1 MEKLKAIR
9 GGHRSAVT
17 RLINRTKER
26 ISQEDI
32 GHEELSAAADNLT
45 KKRNLLESLDSQILD
60 GTELED
66 MEQEILDADDYA
78 MNMEVVIRRFK
89 DIVSGNKT
97 TPFQQTVS
105 ETTYVPI
112 ANTLDSSNFPSTS
125 IANHNSN
132 HSENVFTV
140 DNNSVY
146 TNANPTTATNFYHK
160 LPKLDLPNFTGD
172 ILTWQTFWES
182 FETTIHHNP
191 SLTNIQKFSYLKSQV
206 HSEAAQCISGLSLSN
221 ANYEHAIILLK
232 ERYGQTQ
239 TIINAYMQNLLE
251 LTHPSLTPQS
261 IRAFYDKMESCIRGL
276 ESLGQ
281 SQDTFGS
288 LLVPIIFGKLPDE
301 MRKLMTREHGKKNWD
316 IRSLREAIG
325 KEMHVQ
331 ETGFSNQSDNFT
343 PTASFYTAAKPK
355 SYSRPQSGN
364 YQTKPKT
371 CIYCKQSHSSLEC
384 TTVVDREKRF
394 SIIKQKKVCYNCF
407 GSHKVSECR
416 SRFRCRKC
424 DKKHHTSLCDSNK
437 NQEKE
442 SDNRYIAKLPWKEDF
457 PELPSNYNITK
468 RRTLSLI
475 NRLSREPEMMKVY
488 GDIIA
493 DQEKRGFVEKVQDE
507 NAGEKIHYIP
517 HHAVKKDSPTTP
529 IRIVYDCS
537 CRESSD
543 KPSLNDCLMSVPP
556 QMNELTG
563 IIARFRLHQYAAT
576 TDIEKAFLQIELD
589 EKDRDVTRFFWLSE
603 PADPTSQ
610 LITYRFRV
618 VLFGTT
624 CSPFIL
630 NATLLKHLNN
640 NSSITANMLKKDLY
654 VDNVLSSFQTEESMM
669 TFYKE
674 SRELLSKGGFNLRS
688 WTSNNVKLRQVAA
701 TENSL
706 DKSKSVK
713 ILDQLTR
720 GTSAEKFVQNKLWM
734 HGPEWITN
742 EHQWPSWHGNMTTT
756 SLIVNEED
764 EEPVA
769 SLVLPAQTENTGAR
783 QTERHFLV
791 YLPMRFA
798 IQC

>member
-32 GHEELSAAADNLT
+32 GHKELSAAADNLT

-78 MNMEVVIRRFK
+78 MNMEVAIRRFK

-97 TPFQQTVS
+97 TPVQQTVS

-160 LPKLDLPNFTGD
+160 LPKLDLPSFTGD

-206 HSEAAQCISGLSLSN
+206 LSEAAQCISGLSLSN

-251 LTHPSLTPQS
+251 LTHPSLTPHS
-261 IRAFYDKMESCIRGL
+261 IRVFYDTMESCIRGL

-301 MRKLMTREHGKKNWD
+301 MKKLMTREHGKRNWD

-325 KEMHVQ
+325 KEMYVQ
-331 ETGFSNQSDNFT
+331 ETGYSDKLDSFT
-343 PTASFYTAAKPK
+343 PTASFHTTVEPKITA
-355 SYSRPQSGN
+355 RPQYVIN
-364 YQTKPKT
+364 QFKPKT
-371 CIYCKQSHSSLEC
+371 CIYCKQSHSSVEC
-384 TTVVDREKRF
+384 TSVVDRESRLA
-394 SIIKQKKVCYNCF
+394 IIEQKKVCYSCF

-424 DKKHHTSLCDSNK
+424 DNKHHTSLCDSNK

-442 SDNRYIAKLPWKEDF
+442 SVSTAKSLPQNNIVSTVESENDALTCYTSTLNIKPRTDVLLKTAISPVWVDDRSATANILLDEGSQKSFISEELAAELQLKPNGTSTVSLAAFGDENRNIHNLDIAVIDLQTQNGKKIPMEVFIVPTIAAPLHNRMPYNAAKLPYLSGLTLAHPVSDMDEFRISFLIGSDYYWDIVGDTVIRGPGPTAAESKLGYLLSGPMKDSAGPTSSSFMLQHKTEEVDLKRF
-457 PELPSNYNITK
+457 GKIESMGEVSDNSMKFNKDYFETYHSKSNTMKNNGRIHTF
-468 RRTLSLI
+468 
-475 NRLSREPEMMKVY
+475 SREPGIM
-488 GDIIA
+488 
-493 DQEKRGFVEKVQDE
+493 
-507 NAGEKIHYIP
+507 KIHGDR
-517 HHAVKKDSPTTP
+517 A
-529 IRIVYDCS
+529 
-537 CRESSD
+537 
-543 KPSLNDCLMSVPP
+543 PSKT
-556 QMNELTG
+556 E
-563 IIARFRLHQYAAT
+563 A
-576 TDIEKAFLQIELD
+576 K
-589 EKDRDVTRFFWLSE
+589 
-603 PADPTSQ
+603 
-610 LITYRFRV
+610 
-618 VLFGTT
+618 
-624 CSPFIL
+624 
-630 NATLLKHLNN
+630 LK
-640 NSSITANMLKKDLY
+640 I
-654 VDNVLSSFQTEESMM
+654 QT
-669 TFYKE
+669 
-674 SRELLSKGGFNLRS
+674 
-688 WTSNNVKLRQVAA
+688 WT
-701 TENSL
+701 
-706 DKSKSVK
+706 
-713 ILDQLTR
+713 
-720 GTSAEKFVQNKLWM
+720 
-734 HGPEWITN
+734 
-742 EHQWPSWHGNMTTT
+742 
-756 SLIVNEED
+756 
-764 EEPVA
+764 
-769 SLVLPAQTENTGAR
+769 
-783 QTERHFLV
+783 
-791 YLPMRFA
+791 
-798 IQC
+798 